1 MPVEYHIKPDEGLV
15 TVRVDGSVD
24 LVDLMEGARALTSE
38 STFDAALPHLVD
50 LRGMTVELEPQAI
63 EPFHKFLVNEFGG
76 HGASIAVV
84 LNDMLTP
91 EETATVFRMALA
103 LGQVELFDDYE
114 QALRWLM
121 RKEFVDG
128 APIKA
133 CAGPGAGGS

>member
-1 MPVEYHIKPDEGLV
+1 VPVEYHIKPDEGLV

-24 LVDLMEGARALTSE
+24 LVDLMESARALIEE

-50 LRGMTVELEPQAI
+50 LRGMTVELEVQAI
-63 EPFHKFLVNEFGG
+63 EPFHRFLVRHFGG

-84 LNDMLTP
+84 LNDTLSAD
-91 EETATVFRMALA
+91 ETATVFRMALA

-128 APIKA
+128 APA
-133 CAGPGAGGS
+133 GDCAARG